1 MKENTYK
8 PQIPDMMEAIFD
20 AAYLTFDLVAAI
32 LFFIYA
38 ISSVM
43 RIKILVFKIF
53 VFAVAYVGFFIM
65 KSVSKGLNTNRNIDK

>member
-20 AAYLTFDLVAAI
+20 AAYLIFDLVAAI

-38 ISSVM
+38 
-43 RIKILVFKIF
+43 
-53 VFAVAYVGFFIM
+53 
-65 KSVSKGLNTNRNIDK
+65 KGNTYLYFMEF